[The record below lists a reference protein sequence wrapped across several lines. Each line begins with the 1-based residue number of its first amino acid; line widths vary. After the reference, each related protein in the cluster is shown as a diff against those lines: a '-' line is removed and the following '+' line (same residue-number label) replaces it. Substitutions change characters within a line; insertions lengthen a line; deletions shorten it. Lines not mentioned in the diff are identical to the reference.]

1 MFLIQLQLY
10 ASRHNLRV
18 FINCRSR
25 VILLSV
31 RVKAELRAVQQWRTA
46 VAYTGILFGGGGVQ
60 QIQLRTEDL
69 EKGILGAVA
78 P

>member
-46 VAYTGILFGGGGVQ
+46 VAYTGILFGGGVQ